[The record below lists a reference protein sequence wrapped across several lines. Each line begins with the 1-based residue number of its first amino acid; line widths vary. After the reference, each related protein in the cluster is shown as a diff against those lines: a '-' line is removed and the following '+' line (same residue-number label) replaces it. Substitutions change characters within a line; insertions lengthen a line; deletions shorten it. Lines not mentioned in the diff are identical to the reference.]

1 MAETYINKKNDEV
14 LQIRVC
20 ICVYMWSLGRVSGK
34 STKKRRFSACVHF
47 VHQQTG
53 KVGLLYYYFHPGG
66 LWALC
71 LAYSMY
77 PCCKDNDVMN
87 GESEG
92 ESGRKRERDFK
103 ANAWG
108 MSDKPVYV

>member
-1 MAETYINKKNDEV
+1 M
-14 LQIRVC
+14 
-20 ICVYMWSLGRVSGK
+20 
-34 STKKRRFSACVHF
+34 
-47 VHQQTG
+47 
-53 KVGLLYYYFHPGG
+53 
-66 LWALC
+66 LC

-92 ESGRKRERDFK
+92 ESGRKSERDFK

>member
-1 MAETYINKKNDEV
+1 MS
-14 LQIRVC
+14 R
-20 ICVYMWSLGRVSGK
+20 K
-34 STKKRRFSACVHF
+34 SRKTQRFGSSVHF
-47 VHQQTG
+47 VHQRTG
-53 KVGLLYYYFHPGG
+53 KVGLLYSYIHPSG
-66 LWALC
+66 LAAMLC

-92 ESGRKRERDFK
+92 ESGRKSERDFK